1 MPSLADVSLQTGQSL
16 LANEI
21 VEKPQQLTKQT
32 STNQIPI
39 ATECH
44 SLTTQ
49 TVDTV
54 HPAMES
60 IQTQE
65 TIKILK
71 TTEGDH
77 DVIEIA
83 TKNVPTSAQEIV
95 QDRPEQITEDIVVD
109 MKYQDPTN
117 TDNTTSELNI
127 VHAAPQSFETV
138 LVEPDDVITEVVV
151 DEDGSKRIIVR
162 KLRRTTMTNRQT
174 TQQHLS
180 STSTAIGDAPSVVQ
194 AFSEATMKDQ
204 QVTITTTKPD
214 GTIET
219 VTKQIHGGRVATGT
233 PFKDVNVDEYE
244 SSPQYMHTV
253 TQGNIR
259 DISPQPFEEGILMEG
274 GEYRAKTSSVHAV
287 VQQVT
292 RRVVRKTKRII
303 RKVTIIDGKE
313 TATEEIIEEPEEVEI
328 DEKNIPHISINV
340 IKQEEQ
346 RNLNK
351 DEEKIEEKA
360 PDRVVVEDVTEKE
373 DKEDRDSKVEK
384 VVTDDI
390 PMQGPFFGA
399 FAKDMHPSTTYL
411 VTERE
416 EPLPDKKDTLTK
428 EKKEEKIDINIRS
441 EKALENPLEFS
452 DIQESLQG
460 LEESL
465 LQSEKSD
472 KSLKAIEKKI
482 KPTDK
487 YEHEH
492 FLVEVNGKKFLQSTS
507 QAFIDAEVSATLQS
521 PSQEIKIRES
531 QIQEELTKSS
541 IESIVSEDST
551 SVTKGTCK
559 FIDAPVSRETPRIE
573 VEDRTVDVEK
583 HHDIRGTVDVPVLE
597 EKSSIEKWMKEKSES
612 LTKLASTE
620 VQKRVHVSEERP
632 IQFEE
637 IFPSTSTPAE
647 RKRHV
652 ELEALPIDVK
662 QQIVKNS
669 FVPEID
675 YSIDD
680 YMDEALKPEYKPI
693 FHKVEISLAV
703 KREGEEMQP
712 IVSVKSQSEPEAAP
726 YRLVKEDVD
735 IRLPADKESISVIHD
750 KIVQTSPPMIEA
762 KIIGL
767 DKSVG
772 GSEKEIVTSDKSVVT
787 SEKEE
792 TDKSIVTSE
801 KEIVTSEK
809 EETDKSIITSEK
821 EEISDHVVTSEKE
834 DECLTEPTVE
844 PEAEAITQLDK
855 KIEKRIESPMLSTE
869 TKSSVSLASN
879 IGDSMEIDVPLS
891 DSSRHASEAPQPDI
905 AKMFESRE
913 VELYLK
919 EETSEG
925 EDGYEADRT
934 IVTTTPD
941 DETVTKTKRRKK
953 KKQRVRSCKD
963 EEQTEF
969 PKTTTD
975 DGEFTDDETLAES
988 EDAKATKKKKKKKKR
1003 EEIDFGKEK
1012 IVPTMIVA
1020 DTQTLPREFSVFI
1033 ATSPKQEE
1041 VSEIYIQ
1048 TSPHLLEDVKLK
1060 IEEIHEEVQTSP
1072 PISLEE
1078 SEKPETPKVKEVHA
1092 EMQTSPLPASDFG
1105 MQTVPE
1111 EKESEP
1117 EKPIIQHSEMQTS
1130 PLPASDFSGQTVEE
1144 EAPKIEEISTQTME
1158 SPIKKMEEYAVQ
1170 TSPVEDIKPEVVP
1183 IETEEIQVQTVATEV
1198 ASIEAQTSPTA
1209 PSMEIETQTVEKVVV
1224 AVEQQTT
1231 PPPIEEKILTGI
1243 AVQTVTPE
1251 VPKTTETEAQT
1262 SKPTTPEITTL
1273 DFNVQA
1279 DLIEQPVV
1287 DVVETQTTPEESPRQ
1302 AETHETESQTIQP
1315 EPTQEIMI
1323 QTCPVTFAPEKVE
1336 VCELSSQ
1343 TSMEEVKESIDEQS
1357 QTMTPEKIETL
1368 DSSVQIKTSEL
1379 IEQIEESVQIIPETR
1394 EESEQTSIEEKK
1406 PLLVTSSQQTN
1417 GALQVAESEKEF
1429 VVEDEEGNL
1438 VEAMIDEV
1446 DASTEI
1452 KAPLILTEIPVAPD
1466 VQVQETKEYMDTK
1479 IEKVTEPVSVIEE
1492 PLNKIEEPRDESSQ
1506 GISDI
1511 TEPKSESE
1519 ETMMPS
1525 LEETE
1530 TADAEFEIRLQATI
1544 ELCPDETTDT
1554 TSKLTDTSRDTTITE
1569 DLSITG
1575 KVEDSSVVKRQKR
1588 KRRHKTIE
1596 ISATSEKDLESIFGQ
1611 PVESKDVSLKLSYSD
1626 VAKKNVSKEK
1636 SPPREDVEKDVEKDE
1651 SVRKESPEFIP
1662 EESMKEAEEKIETA
1676 AIPLSIATEPI
1687 VVKEIQ
1693 DVWTLRKEKIVSPM
1707 ESEVQQMP
1715 VISTHTPSPEPMD
1728 TTEEPFS
1735 PVESIPQEDDRPR
1748 IKTYADIIS
1757 ESSKKPEKDQPSTWE
1772 LSQHVVPQKGAS
1784 SKAFLIAESAEYEP
1798 QHQITQSSQTTKA
1811 ISDRMQSF
1819 LNAKQSSHLGNILHI
1834 AHLDKVANEKLAE
1847 ERAADIRK
1855 ELSHLRN
1862 AAQEKD
1868 AITVEETLVVIVDTI
1883 STWLETI
1890 EYRIFLSKECP
1901 TGPSHDD
1908 QTYVELRDEV
1918 ENVEENIQ
1926 ELNNVWKL
1934 VEMNYPREDRNNLQE
1949 CLDALMH
1956 QVKMI
1961 EDATDDGEKYLT
1973 NELARWDEFVNG
1985 VYNMYK

>member
-1 MPSLADVSLQTGQSL
+1 M

-21 VEKPQQLTKQT
+21 VVEKPQQLTKQT

-162 KLRRTTMTNRQT
+162 KLRRTTMTSRQT

-244 SSPQYMHTV
+244 SSPQYTHTV
-253 TQGNIR
+253 TQGRIR
-259 DISPQPFEEGILMEG
+259 DISPQPFEEGILMED

-292 RRVVRKTKRII
+292 RRVVRKTRRII

-313 TATEEIIEEPEEVEI
+313 TTTEEIIEEPEEVEI

-346 RNLNK
+346 RNLGK
-351 DEEKIEEKA
+351 DEGIEEKT
-360 PDRVVVEDVTEKE
+360 PDRVEDEKE
-373 DKEDRDSKVEK
+373 DKEDGDSKVEK
-384 VVTDDI
+384 VITDDI

-416 EPLPDKKDTLTK
+416 EPDKKDILAI
-428 EKKEEKIDINIRS
+428 EKKEEKIDINVRS
-441 EKALENPLEFS
+441 EKGLENPLEFS
-452 DIQESLQG
+452 DVQESLQD

-465 LQSEKSD
+465 LRSGRNDE
-472 KSLKAIEKKI
+472 SLKAIEKKVE
-482 KPTDK
+482 PADK

-521 PSQEIKIRES
+521 PCQEIKIRES
-531 QIQEELTKSS
+531 EVQEELAKSS
-541 IESIVSEDST
+541 IESVVSEDLT

-583 HHDIRGTVDVPVLE
+583 HHDTRGTVDVPVLE
-597 EKSSIEKWMKEKSES
+597 EKSSIERWMKEKSES
-612 LTKLASTE
+612 LTKLSSTE

-632 IQFEE
+632 VQFEE
-637 IFPSTSTPAE
+637 IVPSTPIE

-712 IVSVKSQSEPEAAP
+712 TVSVRSQSEPEAAP

-750 KIVQTSPPMIEA
+750 KIVQTSPPTVEA
-762 KIIGL
+762 KVIGL

-772 GSEKEIVTSDKSVVT
+772 GSEKEIVKSVVT

-792 TDKSIVTSE
+792 IDKSIIASE

-844 PEAEAITQLDK
+844 PEAEAITRSEK
-855 KIEKRIESPMLSTE
+855 KMEKRIESPMLSTE
-869 TKSSVSLASN
+869 TKSSVSLMSN

-941 DETVTKTKRRKK
+941 DETVTKTKRRRK
-953 KKQRVRSCKD
+953 KKQRVRSNKD

-1012 IVPTMIVA
+1012 LVPTMIVA
-1020 DTQTLPREFSVFI
+1020 DTQTVPREFSVSI
-1033 ATSPKQEE
+1033 ATSPKQEK

-1072 PISLEE
+1072 QISLE
-1078 SEKPETPKVKEVHA
+1078 EKPETPKVKEVHA

-1111 EKESEP
+1111 EKESEA

-1158 SPIKKMEEYAVQ
+1158 SPIKEMEEYAVQ
-1170 TSPVEDIKPEVVP
+1170 TSPIEDIEPEVVP

-1209 PSMEIETQTVEKVVV
+1209 PSMEIETQTAEKVVV

-1231 PPPIEEKILTGI
+1231 PPPPPEEKILTGI

-1302 AETHETESQTIQP
+1302 TETHETESQTIQP
-1315 EPTQEIMI
+1315 ESTQEIMI

-1343 TSMEEVKESIDEQS
+1343 TSMEEIKESIDEQS
-1357 QTMTPEKIETL
+1357 QTITPEKVETL
-1368 DSSVQIKTSEL
+1368 DSSVQIKISEL

-1417 GALQVAESEKEF
+1417 EEASQVVEKEF
-1429 VVEDEEGNL
+1429 VAEDEEGNL
-1438 VEAMIDEV
+1438 VEAVIDEV
-1446 DASTEI
+1446 DASIEEI

-1479 IEKVTEPVSVIEE
+1479 TEEITEPVSVIEE
-1492 PLNKIEEPRDESSQ
+1492 PLKVEESRNESSQ

-1511 TEPKSESE
+1511 TESKSESE
-1519 ETMMPS
+1519 ETMAPS

-1530 TADAEFEIRLQATI
+1530 TTDAGFEIRLRATI
-1544 ELCPDETTDT
+1544 ELCPDETTTDT
-1554 TSKLTDTSRDTTITE
+1554 TSKLTDNSRDTTITE
-1569 DLSITG
+1569 DLNITG

-1626 VAKKNVSKEK
+1626 VAKKNVGKEK
-1636 SPPREDVEKDVEKDE
+1636 SPPREDVEKDFEKDE
-1651 SVRKESPEFIP
+1651 SIRKEYPEFV
-1662 EESMKEAEEKIETA
+1662 ESVKESEEKIETD
-1676 AIPLSIATEPI
+1676 AIPLEPI
-1687 VVKEIQ
+1687 AVKEIQ
-1693 DVWTLRKEKIVSPM
+1693 DVWTLGKEKIVSPM
-1707 ESEVQQMP
+1707 EPEIQQMP
-1715 VISTHTPSPEPMD
+1715 VITHTPSPEPMD

-1735 PVESIPQEDDRPR
+1735 PVESIHQEDDRPR
-1748 IKTYADIIS
+1748 IKTYADIIN
-1757 ESSKKPEKDQPSTWE
+1757 ESSKKSEKDQPSTWE
-1772 LSQHVVPQKGAS
+1772 LSQHVVPQKEAS
-1784 SKAFLIAESAEYEP
+1784 SKAFLIAESTEYEP

-1819 LNAKQSSHLGNILHI
+1819 RNAKQSSHLGNILHI

-1855 ELSHLRN
+1855 ELSHLRD

-1949 CLDALMH
+1949 CLDTLMH

-1985 VYNMYK
+1985 VYNMYR

>member
-138 LVEPDDVITEVVV
+138 LVEPDDVTTEVVV

-162 KLRRTTMTNRQT
+162 KLRRTMMTSKQT

-244 SSPQYMHTV
+244 SSPQYTHTV
-253 TQGNIR
+253 TQGHIR
-259 DISPQPFEEGILMEG
+259 DISPQPFEEGILMES

-292 RRVVRKTKRII
+292 RRVVRKTRRII

-313 TATEEIIEEPEEVEI
+313 TTTEEIIEEPEEVEI

-346 RNLNK
+346 RNLGK
-351 DEEKIEEKA
+351 DEGIEEKV

-373 DKEDRDSKVEK
+373 DKEDKDSEVEK

-416 EPLPDKKDTLTK
+416 EPLPDKKDTHTT
-428 EKKEEKIDINIRS
+428 EKKEEKIDINVRS
-441 EKALENPLEFS
+441 ENALEFS
-452 DIQESLQG
+452 DIQESLQSV
-460 LEESL
+460 EESL
-465 LQSEKSD
+465 LQSGKSD
-472 KSLKAIEKKI
+472 KSLKAIEKKFE
-482 KPTDK
+482 PADK

-531 QIQEELTKSS
+531 QVQEELAKSSS
-541 IESIVSEDST
+541 IESVVSEDLT

-559 FIDAPVSRETPRIE
+559 FIDAPISRETPRIE

-583 HHDIRGTVDVPVLE
+583 HHDTRGTVDIPVLE
-597 EKSSIEKWMKEKSES
+597 EKPSIERWMKEKSES
-612 LTKLASTE
+612 LTKLASME
-620 VQKRVHVSEERP
+620 VQKKVHVSEERP
-632 IQFEE
+632 VQFEE
-637 IFPSTSTPAE
+637 IIPSTSTPIE

-712 IVSVKSQSEPEAAP
+712 TVSVRSQSEPEAAP

-750 KIVQTSPPMIEA
+750 KIVQTSPPMVEP
-762 KIIGL
+762 KVIGL

-772 GSEKEIVTSDKSVVT
+772 GSDKEIVTSDKCVVT

-792 TDKSIVTSE
+792 PDKSIIISE
-801 KEIVTSEK
+801 KEIVMSEK

-821 EEISDHVVTSEKE
+821 EEISDHVITSEKE

-844 PEAEAITQLDK
+844 PEIEAIIQLDK

-869 TKSSVSLASN
+869 TKSSISLISN

-953 KKQRVRSCKD
+953 KKQRVRSSKD

-1012 IVPTMIVA
+1012 NIPTMIVA
-1020 DTQTLPREFSVFI
+1020 DTQTVPREFSVSI
-1033 ATSPKQEE
+1033 ATSPKQEK

-1072 PISLEE
+1072 ISVEE
-1078 SEKPETPKVKEVHA
+1078 SEKPETPEVKEVHT

-1105 MQTVPE
+1105 MQTVLE
-1111 EKESEP
+1111 EKELEP

-1158 SPIKKMEEYAVQ
+1158 SPVKKMEEYAVQ
-1170 TSPVEDIKPEVVP
+1170 TSPIEDIKEIVP

-1209 PSMEIETQTVEKVVV
+1209 PFMEIETQTAEKVVV

-1368 DSSVQIKTSEL
+1368 DSSVQIKISEL

-1417 GALQVAESEKEF
+1417 EALQIVESEKEF

-1479 IEKVTEPVSVIEE
+1479 TEEITEPVSVIEE
-1492 PLNKIEEPRDESSQ
+1492 PLKIEESRIESSQ

-1519 ETMMPS
+1519 ETMAPS

-1530 TADAEFEIRLQATI
+1530 TADAGFEIRLQATI
-1544 ELCPDETTDT
+1544 ELCPDESTDI
-1554 TSKLTDTSRDTTITE
+1554 TSKLTDSSRDTTITE

-1575 KVEDSSVVKRQKR
+1575 KVEDSNVVKRQKR

-1626 VAKKNVSKEK
+1626 VAKKNVGKEK
-1636 SPPREDVEKDVEKDE
+1636 SPPREDVEKDFEKDE
-1651 SVRKESPEFIP
+1651 SVWKESPEFIP
-1662 EESMKEAEEKIETA
+1662 EESVKEVEEKIETD
-1676 AIPLSIATEPI
+1676 AIPLSIATEP
-1687 VVKEIQ
+1687 VAVKEIQ
-1693 DVWTLRKEKIVSPM
+1693 DIFKTLGKEKIISPM
-1707 ESEVQQMP
+1707 EPEVQQMP
-1715 VISTHTPSPEPMD
+1715 VITHTPSPEPMD

-1735 PVESIPQEDDRPR
+1735 PVESIHQEDDRPR

-1757 ESSKKPEKDQPSTWE
+1757 ESSKKSEKDQPSTWE

-1784 SKAFLIAESAEYEP
+1784 SMAFLIAESTEYEP

-1819 LNAKQSSHLGNILHI
+1819 RNAKQSSHLGNILHI

-1855 ELSHLRN
+1855 ELSHLRD

-1956 QVKMI
+1956 QVKII

-1985 VYNMYK
+1985 VYNMYR